1 MEFSNKMKLKEL
13 IKKRNELI
21 DLILI
26 NWIDSCIASAITTK
40 DARTYLKICKD
51 RLIKEEQEI
60 KNLNEEIN
68 VLETELN
75 RIKQLNSILKNQV
88 NALQV
93 ESEFE

>member
-1 MEFSNKMKLKEL
+1 MKNL
-13 IKKRNELI
+13 ILI
-21 DLILI
+21 NLILI
-26 NWIDSCIASAITTK
+26 NWIDSCIASTITTK
-40 DARTYLKICKD
+40 DTRELLKICRD

-75 RIKQLNSILKNQV
+75 RIKQENSILKNQV
-88 NALQV
+88 DTLQL

>member
-1 MEFSNKMKLKEL
+1 MKS
-13 IKKRNELI
+13 
-21 DLILI
+21 LILI
-26 NWIDSCIASAITTK
+26 TWIDLCVASILTTK
-40 DARTYLKICKD
+40 DTRECLKICKD

-75 RIKQLNSILKNQV
+75 RIKQENSILKNQV
-88 NALQV
+88 DTLQL